1 MYLVGYKIQ
10 WYVCVYNY
18 IGEEELNQSDVEV

>member
-1 MYLVGYKIQ
+1 MYLVGYNQ